1 MAQSPGDVNKVG
13 VSQRVHGVPFW
24 FLYTVNYRKTV
35 INPTWLEEMFSR
47 SNGQSSVVGTV
58 LIVTTQPST
67 TLEDSTVTTPVWQ
80 VIVWD
85 DPVNL
90 MVYVVYVLRTLF
102 GYPKEKA
109 TKLMLQVHNEGR
121 SAVASGP
128 REKVEMDCHRLHRY
142 GLSATIERA

>member
-1 MAQSPGDVNKVG
+1 
-13 VSQRVHGVPFW
+13 
-24 FLYTVNYRKTV
+24 
-35 INPTWLEEMFSR
+35 MFSR
-47 SNGQSSVVGTV
+47 SPGLVRVVGTV
-58 LIVTTQPST
+58 LSVTTQPST
-67 TLEDSTVTTPVWQ
+67 TLEDSTITTPVWQ
-80 VIVWD
+80 VVVWD

-109 TKLMLQVHNEGR
+109 TRLMLQVHNEGR
-121 SAVASGP
+121 SAVVSGP

>member
-1 MAQSPGDVNKVG
+1 M
-13 VSQRVHGVPFW
+13 
-24 FLYTVNYRKTV
+24 

>member
-1 MAQSPGDVNKVG
+1 M
-13 VSQRVHGVPFW
+13 
-24 FLYTVNYRKTV
+24 LCTVNYRKTV
-35 INPTWLEEMFSR
+35 INPTRLEEMFSR
-47 SNGQSSVVGTV
+47 SNGQPSVVGTV
-58 LIVTTQPST
+58 LIVTTRPST

>member
-1 MAQSPGDVNKVG
+1 MI
-13 VSQRVHGVPFW
+13 
-24 FLYTVNYRKTV
+24 NYRK
-35 INPTWLEEMFSR
+35 ILPMPSLCQQMFSR
-47 SNGQSSVVGTV
+47 SYRRWSGVGTV
-58 LIVTTQPST
+58 MGVTTQPST
-67 TLEDSTVTTPVWQ
+67 TIEDSKVTTPVWQ
-80 VIVWD
+80 VVVWD

-102 GYPKEKA
+102 GYPKDKA

-128 REKVEMDCHRLHRY
+128 REKIEMDCHRLHRF